1 MAQSQRDLQRAL
13 DLVRQRQESHQEA
26 AWKALEI
33 FFEAGFMVSMTAETL
48 AKFSELLQ
56 LVPVRRVL
64 VYDNAGDGEL
74 VEALVRAKRAIEGSH
89 MRPDLVSLF
98 KRAEGLICV
107 VDDEAYDAEEARVTT
122 GTADFFRFEGEA
134 ESDGDGSSDNGA
146 GQREIP
152 NDNILAGSDGII
164 TRLPFGVFVAMA
176 LMTGMKSGRVMDNP
190 EQMRI
195 SVKQFMQSTLEV
207 LIGQKRGTL
216 VQVPVFV

>member
-26 AWKALEI
+26 AGKAFEI

-64 VYDNAGDGEL
+64 VYVGAGDGEL
-74 VEALVRAKRAIEGSH
+74 VEALVRAKRDIEGSQ
-89 MRPDLVSLF
+89 MSPELVSLF
-98 KRAEGLICV
+98 KRAQGLICV

-134 ESDGDGSSDNGA
+134 ESDSSSDNGA
-146 GQREIP
+146 GVREIP

-195 SVKQFMQSTLEV
+195 SAKKFMQNTLEV
-207 LIGQKRGTL
+207 LIAEKRGTL
-216 VQVPVFV
+216 VQVSAFV